1 MPIVDRV
8 AKVFNKVFDLDCR
21 GFSLET
27 TPETVPNWDSV
38 GHMNLVAQLEA
49 EFGLQ
54 FEVDDI
60 MEMTSA
66 TKVVEILNA
75 RGIADAQPSPLPPGE
90 G

>member
-8 AKVFNKVFDLDCR
+8 AKVFSKVFDFDSQR
-21 GFSLET
+21 FSLEA

-38 GHMNLVAQLEA
+38 GHMNLVAQLET

-60 MEMTSA
+60 MEMSSA
-66 TKVVEILNA
+66 AKVVEILKA
-75 RGIADAQPSPLPPGE
+75 RGVADT
-90 G
+90 

>member
-8 AKVFNKVFDLDCR
+8 AKVFGKVFDFDCR
-21 GFSLET
+21 RFSLEA

-38 GHMNLVAQLEA
+38 GHMNLVAQLET

-60 MEMTSA
+60 MEMSSA
-66 TKVVEILNA
+66 AKVVEILKA
-75 RGIADAQPSPLPPGE
+75 HGVTDA
-90 G
+90 